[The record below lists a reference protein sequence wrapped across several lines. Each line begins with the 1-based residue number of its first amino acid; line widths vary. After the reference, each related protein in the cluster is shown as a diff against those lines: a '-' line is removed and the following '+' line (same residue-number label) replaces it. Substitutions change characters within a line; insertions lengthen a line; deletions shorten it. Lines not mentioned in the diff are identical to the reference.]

1 MITTIQIHENAKKQL
16 DRMKTSEKKT
26 YEEVI
31 LGLIKTAEQ
40 GRRNQRALLIESY
53 KEMAK
58 ESLDLTN
65 EWSSADRS
73 WE

>member
-31 LGLIKTAEQ
+31 LGLIKMAEQ
-40 GRRNQRALLIESY
+40 GKRNQKALLIESY
-53 KEMAK
+53 KEMAE